1 MYIKELIIIYVLLG
15 LLYLSG
21 RVGPVPEW
29 YLMLSLYLGFKWI
42 FDYRKCTLSYLE
54 CKLRGVPREKGYLNR
69 FLDELVDLRK
79 EPWIGGVY
87 ALQLAAILS
96 SKKNLFAVLDRNF

>member
-1 MYIKELIIIYVLLG
+1 MYARELIYIYLILG
-15 LLYLSG
+15 LTYLSG
-21 RVGPVPEW
+21 KMGSVPEW
-29 YLMLSLYLGFKWI
+29 YWMLSLYLGFKWI

-54 CKLRGVPREKGYLNR
+54 CKLRGVPREQGHMNR

-87 ALQLAAILS
+87 ALQLMIIFS
-96 SKKNLFAVLDRNF
+96 SKRSLLALLDQSF